1 VPKERNVGEAER
13 LDRIERHIQQLTNA
27 SAALQ
32 RELQIAR
39 QLAAERQRATQLH
52 TSAEPR
58 PRPRPK
64 PKPKARRQRRR

>member
-13 LDRIERHIQQLTNA
+13 LDRIERHIQQLTDA

-39 QLAAERQRATQLH
+39 QLAAERQRANQPH
-52 TSAEPR
+52 TSA
-58 PRPRPK
+58 K
-64 PKPKARRQRRR
+64 PKLKPGRQRRR